1 MSIVSARL
9 REVEHVLVKPSPG
22 SMRLLVEQTDGETF
36 EASQL
41 SDGVMYVLGLA
52 VQDEEEPHLSS
63 RGSESLPMVSDR
75 SSQRRETFPMVS
87 DRSSQRRETFPMV
100 SDRSSRRRE
109 TSVAVSLRSSQ
120 RRETFAVVSPRAA
133 PHGLHP
139 CEAM

>member
-87 DRSSQRRETFPMV
+87 DRSS
-100 SDRSSRRRE
+100 RRRE